1 MKTEST
7 TMMIMPYK
15 PEPTP
20 PKTTSPIIRL
30 MSTIMPP
37 SGVSESCMVLTA
49 PQLASVVMVAKSE
62 DWETPKRTSLPSMLP
77 AGAVEVPV
85 CAAL

>member
-7 TMMIMPYK
+7 TMINMPYM

-20 PKTTSPIIRL
+20 PKTTSPIMRL

-49 PQLASVVMVAKSE
+49 PQLASVVMVEKSE

-77 AGAVEVPV
+77 PGAVKLPL
-85 CAAL
+85 CAAP